1 MASIVV
7 CAEPGSWQQASRFA
21 QRALGNAELKSFEAL
36 RRRAPIQPLLSLTS
50 QSVRFCEHMICP
62 VSSRSPLSRF

>member
-21 QRALGNAELKSFEAL
+21 QRALGNAELKSFEAI
-36 RRRAPIQPLLSLTS
+36 RRRAPESCRAYHKTKKQQPFT
-50 QSVRFCEHMICP
+50 QIHRGAG
-62 VSSRSPLSRF
+62 RAT